1 LDVGARAV
9 RKAGDLAESDALG
22 LDLVEGL
29 AAVKHGFVE
38 PAPGP
43 LLAAAWV
50 DDERVEDD
58 DEGGD

>member
-9 RKAGDLAESDALG
+9 REVGDLAESDALG

-38 PAPGP
+38 ACTTPVAGNRQGKK
-43 LLAAAWV
+43 ANKTRGMA
-50 DDERVEDD
+50 
-58 DEGGD
+58 